1 MICSAAAA
9 ARIIVCSEHME
20 MLPAAAEACLYDT
33 LTGIPG
39 DLYASTAG
47 VLKISEK
54 KILKKYLQMSVII
67 CIFVL
72 Q

>member
-20 MLPAAAEACLYDT
+20 MLSAAAEACFYGT

-39 DLYASTAG
+39 DLYVSTAE
-47 VLKISEK
+47 VQKIRK
-54 KILKKYLQMSVII
+54 YLKKY
-67 CIFVL
+67 
-72 Q
+72 

>member
-20 MLPAAAEACLYDT
+20 MLPAAAEACFYDT

-39 DLYASTAG
+39 ICMHQLREYR
-47 VLKISEK
+47 KY
-54 KILKKYLQMSVII
+54 LKKY
-67 CIFVL
+67 
-72 Q
+72 

>member
-1 MICSAAAA
+1 
-9 ARIIVCSEHME
+9 
-20 MLPAAAEACLYDT
+20 MLLWYAHRNTER
-33 LTGIPG
+33 
-39 DLYASTAG
+39 DLYVSTAE
-47 VLKISEK
+47 VQKYLK